1 MRLGVVVGAAEA
13 GLHGSRVRTIG
24 DGGGRLA
31 PCYLVADAAEA
42 IIEDVQ
48 PPETAAEP
56 SDLEAHAKAKKKP
69 PNA

>member
-56 SDLEAHAKAKKKP
+56 SDLEARAKAKKKP